1 MMKKV
6 LYLFTL
12 LVILTITA
20 QAQTADEKAVADAG
34 NQLNQGLINR
44 DIKLLDD
51 LVANELSYGHSSGNV
66 ENKVAF
72 LEAVSKGPVRYIAIN
87 LSNQTIQI
95 NGDNAITRHTQDLDL
110 VNNGTPSKLKIGNL
124 LVWHKYNGKWKLVAK
139 QGFKL

>member
-1 MMKKV
+1 MMKKI

-12 LVILTITA
+12 LLALTITV
-20 QAQTADEKAVADAG
+20 QAQTADEKAVAEAG
-34 NQLNQGLINR
+34 SQLNQGLINR

-51 LVANELSYGHSSGNV
+51 LVAPELSYGHSSGNI
-66 ENKVAF
+66 ETKTTF
-72 LEAVSKGPVRYIAIN
+72 LEAVSKGPVRYLAIN
-87 LSNQTIQI
+87 LTNQTIQV

-110 VNNGTPSKLKIGNL
+110 VNNGTPSKLKIGNM

>member
-1 MMKKV
+1 MKRA

-12 LVILTITA
+12 LLSFAVA
-20 QAQTADEKAVADAG
+20 AKAQTADEKAIAEAG

-44 DIKLLDD
+44 DVKLLDD
-51 LVANELSYGHSSGNV
+51 LVAPELSYGHSSGAV
-66 ENKVAF
+66 EDKAAF
-72 LEAVSKGPVRYIAIN
+72 LKAVATGPVKYISIN
-87 LSNQTIQI
+87 LTNQTIQV

-110 VNNGTPSKLKIGNL
+110 VNNGTPTKLKIGNL

>member
-1 MMKKV
+1 MKRA

-12 LVILTITA
+12 LLSLAVA
-20 QAQTADEKAVADAG
+20 SKAQTADEKAIAEAG

-44 DIKLLDD
+44 DVKLLDD
-51 LVANELSYGHSSGNV
+51 LVAPELSYGHSSGAV
-66 ENKVAF
+66 EDKAAF
-72 LEAVSKGPVRYIAIN
+72 LKAVATGPVKYISIN
-87 LSNQTIQI
+87 LTNQTIQV

-110 VNNGTPSKLKIGNL
+110 VNNGTPTKLKIGNL

>member
-1 MMKKV
+1 MKKIS
-6 LYLFTL
+6 YLLALLITLTFT
-12 LVILTITA
+12 VK
-20 QAQTADEKAVADAG
+20 AQTADEKAIAEAG

-51 LVANELSYGHSSGNV
+51 LVAPELSYGHSSGTV
-66 ENKVAF
+66 EDKAAF
-72 LEAVSKGPVRYIAIN
+72 LKAVGTGPVKYISIN
-87 LSNQTIQI
+87 LTNQTIQV

-110 VNNGTPSKLKIGNL
+110 INNGTPTKLKIGNL